1 MPKFS
6 ELQQVVQVAELPYA
20 ETYTFDGA
28 WANYAMA
35 DNTRSWMPPGSKQGT
50 YPHATINGS
59 RWDNKQRLV
68 EFHVT
73 KPFGGIAGNCAHYY
87 FSVDF
92 NGNVAI
98 TNTDASRVGQQYQA
112 QVANAASDV
121 TRFAGA
127 FIKAAFQKPDKT
139 DADGWSKA

>member
-6 ELQQVVQVAELPYA
+6 EFQQVVQVAELPYA

-73 KPFGGIAGNCAHYY
+73 KPFGGSLETALTTT
-87 FSVDF
+87 SQW
-92 NGNVAI
+92 
-98 TNTDASRVGQQYQA
+98 TSTETLRSRTLMPA
-112 QVANAASDV
+112 ESDSSIRRRSPMQPV
-121 TRFAGA
+121 T
-127 FIKAAFQKPDKT
+127 
-139 DADGWSKA
+139 